1 MASPKRGRGPLWR
14 VGKPM
19 ERAGRPEASPLGRLG
34 RVSLFA
40 SPHEKFVYA
49 WTGVV
54 VIMGNIATR
63 PAGPATARRRATR
76 RGTLVQTSD
85 ARKPSQPL
93 PSPLM
98 TLPQDDARL
107 GGGNGSRTARTPRP
121 ADESPNDGRTVARS
135 ILGGWPLTRRG
146 GVRTGRLV
154 LVACLAALTSSG
166 TLLSPGNLAA
176 QAPAAGDGPDADAA
190 AVRPDPATDAPAS
203 AEGDPGQADLDE
215 AVVKRID
222 AESRA
227 DLETVAALIES
238 ALAKGL
244 ADENAS
250 FAKKMLGSVQ
260 LQLGQEFA
268 SEIPR
273 ARGRRQLQLLEQA
286 LTMLRRA
293 TENDPTQVEAYLLI
307 ARLNLLP
314 NGDQDEIRDVTTKAI
329 GLLEDD
335 PEQRSK
341 LLVLRAL
348 VRETDAEKLAD
359 LDAAL
364 EADPTNGE
372 ALQARAAVRMQAG
385 DVDGAVKD
393 LQNVLARDPSNQAI
407 AQAAVQ
413 QLVEL
418 NRAGDALDLLSKT
431 IEAKPSEALYRLRAI
446 LYRMEGKED
455 EALADLNKALA
466 MQPKDP
472 VALLQR
478 AEIAIF
484 GGDIRGAKR
493 DLKAASEIAPQI
505 ANATQAIYVRCLI
518 ANEEGRTADAINDM
532 KTLVSREPDNLARR
546 FQLANLYQVDERPRK
561 AIETLTQILEID
573 PGNSLALRSRGDALL
588 AVGDHA
594 AAIMDYEA
602 TIASLGDDDTR
613 ELYGVL
619 NNLAWVLATSPRDEI
634 RDGQRS
640 LELGEKAARLSEYS
654 EPHILST
661 LAACYAETGDFE
673 NAIRWAEKAV
683 ELGRAEEHGQIEQL
697 EAELESY
704 RKNEPWR
711 EIQETEENKVPI
723 LDPADLIET

>member
-1 MASPKRGRGPLWR
+1 
-14 VGKPM
+14 M

-34 RVSLFA
+34 SVSRFA

-135 ILGGWPLTRRG
+135 ILGGWPLHRRG
-146 GVRTGRLV
+146 GVRIGRLV
-154 LVACLAALTSSG
+154 LVACLAALTSPV
-166 TLLSPGNLAA
+166 TLLSPVTLAA
-176 QAPAAGDGPDADAA
+176 QAPAAGDGPDADAAADAA

-329 GLLEDD
+329 VLLEDD

-348 VRETDAEKLAD
+348 VRETDAEKLED